1 MQSSISIIIPVFNE
15 ELIIRENIEH
25 LNWINASY
33 YLLFVDGN
41 STDSTINILEENNF
55 NVIKSPLTGRGGQ
68 ISYGA
73 SNLNNESEYLL
84 FLHIDTLLPKD
95 FYNQMNEYMENYY
108 WGFFRIKLNSNK
120 LIFKIIQFMMNY
132 RSQLTSIATGD
143 QAIFVRKNEFM
154 NHIDTMIEHPIME
167 DIYVSKVFKEKFG
180 NGAIIK
186 KPVITSVR
194 YWQNKGP
201 IKTILKMWK
210 FRLLYFI
217 GISPKY
223 LYVKYYK

>member
-1 MQSSISIIIPVFNE
+1 MLSTLSIIIPVFNE
-15 ELIIRENIEH
+15 ELIIRKKVDH
-25 LNWINASY
+25 LNWLNETC

-41 STDSTINILEENNF
+41 STDSTVNILKENNF

-73 SNLNNESEYLL
+73 SNLNNNSEFLL

-95 FYNQMNEYMENYY
+95 FYNEVNKYMEDYH

-120 LIFKIIQFMMNY
+120 LIFKIIQYMMNC
-132 RSQLTSIATGD
+132 RSQITSIATGD

-154 NHIDTMIEHPIME
+154 NHIDAMNEHPIME
-167 DIYVSKVFKEKFG
+167 DIYLSKIFKNTIG

-186 KPVITSVR
+186 IPVITSVR

-201 IKTILKMWK
+201 VKTILKMWK
-210 FRLLYFI
+210 FRFLYFI
-217 GISPKY
+217 GASPKS